1 MLMAALPSQASSKR
15 CLDILHVHA
24 TPGCNRVEQVLRR
37 THTPVMTFRTS
48 ATTSG
53 VQADTQAY
61 PVSDAPRVC
70 ILGGGF
76 GGLYTAIKLETLLW
90 PKGKKPKVTL
100 IDQHDRFIFKPLLYE
115 LLNGTAQPWEVAP
128 TFQQLL
134 APYAVQWVQAKVKAV
149 EPEHI
154 LADGGSATGGQVVL
168 ANGDRVEYD
177 WLVVA
182 LGAESDP
189 RGVPG
194 VKELARP
201 FVNLDDAMYV
211 NNKLAEFE
219 LRSSKDAVV
228 MIVGAGYA
236 GVELCSVIA
245 ERLKGQAVVKLV
257 TPGAD
262 ILEQS
267 PAGQRVAAR
276 RVLDSL
282 GVDVMTS
289 TKVMKLTKPSTADS
303 TVVAYGGAAADMADH
318 DRGRCVVH
326 LEPMVSDVASTS
338 SNTVQQPADLAL
350 WMAGSSPVTKFTQTL
365 PFPTNTKGSLQIDS
379 TLRVRHHARVFA
391 VGDVSGPEHNPAA
404 SEASFPAT
412 AQVAFQQADYA
423 AWNVW
428 SAINGRP
435 LLPFRYQHLG
445 DMMSLGMTNAAVAL
459 PFQLPSSVTDTVQG
473 SPLGSL
479 LALAGVNVQHG
490 LTLEGPL
497 AQLVRRAAYLY
508 RQPTNEQRLS
518 VAASW
523 VQQAADLTS
532 KLIQRS
538 SSAST
543 ADRS

>member
-1 MLMAALPSQASSKR
+1 MS
-15 CLDILHVHA
+15 
-24 TPGCNRVEQVLRR
+24 
-37 THTPVMTFRTS
+37 
-48 ATTSG
+48 
-53 VQADTQAY
+53 
-61 PVSDAPRVC
+61 
-70 ILGGGF
+70 
-76 GGLYTAIKLETLLW
+76 TLQ
-90 PKGKKPKVTL
+90 VTL

-276 RVLDSL
+276 RV
-282 GVDVMTS
+282 S
-289 TKVMKLTKPSTADS
+289 TGATNLTCTC
-303 TVVAYGGAAADMADH
+303 TVLVCYVVCGKCSILLQGFAAAPIRLLGLH
-318 DRGRCVVH
+318 T
-326 LEPMVSDVASTS
+326 VSALLVDCLLL
-338 SNTVQQPADLAL
+338 QQ
-350 WMAGSSPVTKFTQTL
+350 V
-365 PFPTNTKGSLQIDS
+365 N
-379 TLRVRHHARVFA
+379 
-391 VGDVSGPEHNPAA
+391 
-404 SEASFPAT
+404 
-412 AQVAFQQADYA
+412 AQSYDGICACRF
-423 AWNVW
+423 
-428 SAINGRP
+428 
-435 LLPFRYQHLG
+435 
-445 DMMSLGMTNAAVAL
+445 
-459 PFQLPSSVTDTVQG
+459 
-473 SPLGSL
+473 
-479 LALAGVNVQHG
+479 
-490 LTLEGPL
+490 LTLLEWM
-497 AQLVRRAAYLY
+497 
-508 RQPTNEQRLS
+508 S
-518 VAASW
+518 
-523 VQQAADLTS
+523 
-532 KLIQRS
+532 
-538 SSAST
+538 
-543 ADRS
+543 